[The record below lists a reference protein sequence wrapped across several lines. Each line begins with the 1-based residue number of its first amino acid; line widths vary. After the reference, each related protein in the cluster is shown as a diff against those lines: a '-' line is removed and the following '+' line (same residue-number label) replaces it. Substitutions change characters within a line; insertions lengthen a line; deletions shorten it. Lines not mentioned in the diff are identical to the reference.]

1 MNLLWAGS
9 IVAAITAAW
18 GHIKTVWT
26 QLSSLVIT
34 QIAVQGR
41 VVDAALVYLQD
52 NGRRIEIGPRYYL
65 GRWVNVR
72 ALGRTQ
78 LVAWNILGKL
88 GAWYFVGKSPIRVVE
103 GKVTKDETAYAH
115 LSPEVLKLSFFRWSF
130 NADAFVDEMVKHYN
144 TVRDDLSSRS
154 GSRHYIRR
162 IYGISKKRALRRAGL
177 EDDVSKPDTYDDSN
191 YRVASP
197 VGYDRESLGV
207 LGNHTLDSLALSDS
221 AIEAVL
227 EAKRWKQSEQW
238 YRDHGLPWRRGWL
251 LYGQTGTGKTAL
263 ARAVAEG
270 LDLPVY
276 IYDLASLANDEFQ
289 AAWREMLSAV
299 PCIALIEDIDA
310 VFEFRKALVG
320 DLTFDCLLNCLDGI
334 ERADGLF
341 VIITTND
348 SAKLD
353 VALGVADGTG
363 RSTRPGRI
371 DRAILMECP
380 SEKGRLK
387 IAKRILTDYPQF
399 IEKVVSAGEG
409 ETGAQFQERC
419 ASIALRLFWEE
430 KANGNVR
437 EGEGQEKA

>member
-1 MNLLWAGS
+1 MNLLWAGG
-9 IVAAITAAW
+9 IIGAITAGW
-18 GHIKTVWT
+18 QHIRTLWT
-26 QLSSLVIT
+26 QLSSLIIT
-34 QIAVQGR
+34 QIAVQDR
-41 VVDAALVYLQD
+41 VVDAVLVYLED

-65 GRWVNVR
+65 GRWTHVR
-72 ALGRTQ
+72 PLARTQ
-78 LVAWNILGKL
+78 LVAWRILGKL
-88 GAWYFVGKSPIRVVE
+88 GGWYLVGRSPIRVTA
-103 GKVTKDETAYAH
+103 GKVDSYESEYSCLAP
-115 LSPEVLKLSFFRWSF
+115 SVLKLSFLRWSF
-130 NADAFVDEMVKHYN
+130 NADVLIDKMVRYYN
-144 TVRDDLSSRS
+144 GVRDDFSSNTSR
-154 GSRHYIRR
+154 RHYIRR
-162 IYGISKKRALRRAGL
+162 IYGVSKKRVPWNREKEREPAQA
-177 EDDVSKPDTYDDSN
+177 ETNDDSN

-197 VGYDRESLGV
+197 IGHDRENLGV
-207 LGNHTLDSLALSDS
+207 AVNHTLDSLALSDS
-221 AIEAVL
+221 AMEAVL

-238 YRDHGLPWRRGWL
+238 YKDHGLPWRRGWL

-289 AAWREMLSAV
+289 SAWKEMLSAV

-310 VFEFRKALVG
+310 VFEFRRALVG

-380 SEKGRLK
+380 NEKGRLK
-387 IAKRILTDYPQF
+387 IAKRILTDYPEF
-399 IEKVVSAGEG
+399 IEEVVSTGDG

-419 ASIALRLFWEE
+419 ACIALRLFWEE
-430 KANGNVR
+430 KT
-437 EGEGQEKA
+437 KA